1 MGYHNPILLI
11 SFRLSQPEV
20 NMAQRLENAELVSL
34 KELMIANSIQ
44 NDAIAQLLIEEG
56 IISQEK
62 FFAKLKEVQAQ
73 YQSKGQ

>member
-1 MGYHNPILLI
+1 
-11 SFRLSQPEV
+11 
-20 NMAQRLENAELVSL
+20 MAQRLESSELVSL

-44 NDAIAQLLIEEG
+44 NDALAQLLIEEG

>member
-1 MGYHNPILLI
+1 
-11 SFRLSQPEV
+11 
-20 NMAQRLENAELVSL
+20 MAQRLENAELVSL
-34 KELMIANSIQ
+34 KKLMIANSIQ